1 MKALLARGTR
11 LPVRNKRFCTKGDQV
26 SNLLLITHTY
36 ARTHARTH
44 TLSLSHSRAR
54 SLARSLYRGRC
65 APSEV
70 ILLAVC
76 AVYLILGRRASSG
89 TGLCIEYIFVGTTPV
104 KPTLNQFR
112 TRRKVCIPS
121 FAVDS
126 LLQTTRTAMTDF
138 TVPER
143 NGLKQNSS

>member
-1 MKALLARGTR
+1 LQALLARGTR

-26 SNLLLITHTY
+26 SNLLLITHV
-36 ARTHARTH
+36 RTHARTLSH
-44 TLSLSHSRAR
+44 TLTRAR
-54 SLARSLYRGRC
+54 VRLPARSIGVVVHP
-65 APSEV
+65 ASHT
-70 ILLAVC
+70 AVC
-76 AVYLILGRRASSG
+76 AVYLTLGRRANSG

-104 KPTLNQFR
+104 KPTLSQFR